1 MDKHNWTVSDLLA
14 RRDGKPLDV
23 ARARAIA
30 NDATAQRDLH
40 RLVALQSELNALPDV
55 AVDDAVWRTAIADAS
70 ATDLHRVGFGLRYP
84 VATAASVF
92 VATAMFIVYVPSGTN
107 QVEIQPAAADIQID
121 EAARKL
127 AELHKHKFSVRAREG
142 SAKLGIMLGNISRG
156 NISRHVPLLA
166 QEGLAQEPGTSESR
180 NGVELY
186 GVTPGG
192 GAEAAGLQAGDL
204 ITSIGA
210 TSLVDVDEPMQALVS
225 HMKGVELGEEVMVN
239 YLREGVSASA
249 AITTQERSAHMATF
263 FSDSDFDLD
272 FDFDFDVNLDE
283 FANGADFSAMIPS
296 VRSSVEHSS
305 RLMSVE
311 GELAGYFAVDKGVL
325 VVSAPQQDSQLKGGD
340 IILSVGGEEI
350 ADVQQAQRHLAAI
363 VNVADVDVMRSG
375 QRHTISVAA
384 GGGSMRTRSTRSESN
399 AG

>member
-1 MDKHNWTVSDLLA
+1 MKMMKKVGLSVLLA
-14 RRDGKPLDV
+14 SADGF
-23 ARARAIA
+23 A
-30 NDATAQRDLH
+30 
-40 RLVALQSELNALPDV
+40 SELED
-55 AVDDAVWRTAIADAS
+55 
-70 ATDLHRVGFGLRYP
+70 
-84 VATAASVF
+84 
-92 VATAMFIVYVPSGTN
+92 
-107 QVEIQPAAADIQID
+107 QISQARQQLD

-127 AELHKHKFSVRAREG
+127 AELHKHKFSFRAREG

-311 GELAGYFAVDKGVL
+311 GELAGYFVVDKGVL

>member
-1 MDKHNWTVSDLLA
+1 
-14 RRDGKPLDV
+14 
-23 ARARAIA
+23 
-30 NDATAQRDLH
+30 
-40 RLVALQSELNALPDV
+40 
-55 AVDDAVWRTAIADAS
+55 
-70 ATDLHRVGFGLRYP
+70 
-84 VATAASVF
+84 
-92 VATAMFIVYVPSGTN
+92 
-107 QVEIQPAAADIQID
+107 
-121 EAARKL
+121 
-127 AELHKHKFSVRAREG
+127 
-142 SAKLGIMLGNISRG
+142 
-156 NISRHVPLLA
+156 
-166 QEGLAQEPGTSESR
+166 
-180 NGVELY
+180 
-186 GVTPGG
+186 
-192 GAEAAGLQAGDL
+192 
-204 ITSIGA
+204 
-210 TSLVDVDEPMQALVS
+210 
-225 HMKGVELGEEVMVN
+225 MKGVELGEEVMVN
-239 YLREGVSASA
+239 YLREGASASA

-363 VNVADVDVMRSG
+363 VNVADVDVVRSG

-384 GGGSMRTRSTRSESN
+384 GGVRCARGQRDQNPTQGEGLGTFSRSAAFRTMRSFGHLGQTRE
-399 AG
+399 AVLL